1 MVWNTNMAAVSSFLN
16 TNIWAPWR
24 HVKTLC
30 RRKEQEW
37 TRQSRK
43 ALRNMIPMVSNV
55 FWNVKQ
61 FRSFQWGHNT
71 LCSKTMLSPKRNSR
85 QLLWKLW
92 MKTRPLW
99 YLWKGPQFLPHPH
112 ESKYFRNNISKTVKS
127 VKPTGRL
134 QIIFSLP
141 FNNVFFLSLFYI
153 VYFECAYGGDSI
165 FAGKSA
171 LNVSKNKLIRKNA
184 VTWA

>member
-30 RRKEQEW
+30 RRKEQKW

-43 ALRNMIPMVSNV
+43 ALRNMIPMISNV

-92 MKTRPLW
+92 RKTRPLW

-112 ESKYFRNNISKTVKS
+112 ESKYFRNNIVFTRILVHGALSHSGERFKKDGHS
-127 VKPTGRL
+127 VADSLVLCQTEGR
-134 QIIFSLP
+134 F
-141 FNNVFFLSLFYI
+141 V
-153 VYFECAYGGDSI
+153 
-165 FAGKSA
+165 
-171 LNVSKNKLIRKNA
+171 
-184 VTWA
+184 